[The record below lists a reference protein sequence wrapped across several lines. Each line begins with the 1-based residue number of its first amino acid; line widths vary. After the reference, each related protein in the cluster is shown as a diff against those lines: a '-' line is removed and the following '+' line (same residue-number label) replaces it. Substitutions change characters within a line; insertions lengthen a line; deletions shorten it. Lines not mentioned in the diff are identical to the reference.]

1 MHVVPCP
8 EHVCNAL
15 QGGEE
20 SPEASAQLS
29 SAPTAPASQFSSQA
43 EVCTTAS
50 QKETPSR
57 TCSSALVMP
66 FYDPH

>member
-1 MHVVPCP
+1 MPCRAGQR
-8 EHVCNAL
+8 AL
-15 QGGEE
+15 KH
-20 SPEASAQLS
+20 LRS
-29 SAPTAPASQFSSQA
+29 SALRPQPPASQFSSQA

-50 QKETPSR
+50 QNETPSR